1 MSKKRCSILV
11 ADDDRLARWA
21 AKERLSE
28 QPNLLIDETD
38 SAEEALAKVAA
49 GHYDLV
55 LLDIGFAGM
64 GGVEALSRLLELKPA
79 LKVIMLTAEDS
90 ESITLECLKRG
101 AFDYLCKP
109 INLDAIEAAVLR
121 AVAPLLASGERGA
134 AGAGAEYL
142 QRFVGSSSASRRI
155 REQIRR
161 ITASRVSTVLIQGES
176 GTGKEVIAA
185 AIHAGSDAPG
195 PFITVNCAAVPSG
208 LLESELFG
216 HETGAFTDAK
226 GQKKG
231 LFELAN
237 RGTILL
243 DEIGDMDLTL
253 QAKLLRVIEQRN
265 FRRVGGTAD
274 IAIEVR
280 IIAAT
285 NADLAKAVAEGAL
298 RKDLFYRLNVIPVF
312 VPPLRERRED
322 IPPLVAHFVDQLN
335 HELEVAV
342 KSVSA
347 GAMSLL
353 CRYSW
358 PGNARQLKNV
368 LERIMVVETSDTV
381 LVDHLPPEIRETEP
395 AVDGPSFAVEAEE
408 PPPVAIQLPPEGLSL
423 ESVERELIRQALLRA
438 EGNITRASALVGLH
452 RDTLRYRARKFGLIS
467 E

>member
-1 MSKKRCSILV
+1 MSRKRCSILV
-11 ADDDRLARWA
+11 ADDDPLARWA
-21 AKERLSE
+21 TRERLSE
-28 QPNLLIDETD
+28 QAQLTIDETD
-38 SAEEALAKVAA
+38 SAEEALTKVAA
-49 GHYDLV
+49 GRYDLV
-55 LLDIGFAGM
+55 LLDLGFAGM
-64 GGVEALSRLLELKPA
+64 GGMEALSRLLELQPG
-79 LKVIMLTAEDS
+79 LKVIMLTAEDN
-90 ESITLECLKRG
+90 EAVTLECLRRG

-121 AVAPLLASGERGA
+121 AVAPLLSGERDSGGEEA
-134 AGAGAEYL
+134 DYL
-142 QRFVGSSSASRRI
+142 QRFVGTSSASRQI

-161 ITASRVSTVLIQGES
+161 ITASRASTVLIQGES
-176 GTGKEVIAA
+176 GTGKEVIAG
-185 AIHAGSDAPG
+185 AIHAGSELPG

-231 LFELAN
+231 LFELAH

-274 IAIEVR
+274 IAVEVR

-285 NADLAKAVAEGAL
+285 NADLAKAVAEGRL

-322 IPPLVAHFVDQLN
+322 IPPLVAHFVTQLN
-335 HELEVAV
+335 RELEAAV

-368 LERIMVVETSDTV
+368 LERIMVVETSDTI
-381 LVDHLPPEIRETEP
+381 LVDHLPAEIRDPAP
-395 AVDGPSFAVEAEE
+395 AVETQGSGSEA
-408 PPPVAIQLPPEGLSL
+408 PVAAGIHLPAEGLSL
-423 ESVERELIRQALLRA
+423 ESVERELIRQALLRS

>member
-1 MSKKRCSILV
+1 MSRKRCSILV
-11 ADDDRLARWA
+11 ADDDRLSRWA

-28 QPNLLIDETD
+28 HANLIIDEAE

-49 GHYDLV
+49 GHHDLV

-64 GGVEALSRLLELKPA
+64 SGMEALSRLLELKPS
-79 LKVIMLTAEDS
+79 LKVIMLTAQDS
-90 ESITLECLKRG
+90 EAVTLECLKRG

-109 INLDAIEAAVLR
+109 SNLNAIEAAVLR
-121 AVAPLLASGERGA
+121 AVAPLLSSDRDAASGEVVD
-134 AGAGAEYL
+134 YL
-142 QRFVGSSSASRRI
+142 QRFVGVSNASRRI

-161 ITASRVSTVLIQGES
+161 ITASRASTVLIQGES

-231 LFELAN
+231 LFELAH
-237 RGTILL
+237 RGSILL

-253 QAKLLRVIEQRN
+253 QAKLLRVIEQRS

-274 IAIEVR
+274 ISIEVR

-285 NADLAKAVAEGAL
+285 NADLAKAVAAGRL
-298 RKDLFYRLNVIPVF
+298 RKDLFYRLNVIPVV

-322 IPPLVAHFVDQLN
+322 IPPLVAHFVAQLN
-335 HELEVAV
+335 RELEAAV

-368 LERIMVVETSDTV
+368 LERIMVVETSDTI
-381 LVDHLPPEIRETEP
+381 LVDHLPPEIRDTEP
-395 AVDGPSFAVEAEE
+395 DGDRATPAAEAQ
-408 PPPVAIQLPPEGLSL
+408 PPAAIQLPAEGLSL

-438 EGNITRASALVGLH
+438 DGNITRASALVGLH

>member
-1 MSKKRCSILV
+1 MTRKRCSILV
-11 ADDDRLARWA
+11 ADDDQLARWA

-28 QPNLLIDETD
+28 HANLILDEAD

-64 GGVEALSRLLELKPA
+64 GGMEALSRLLELKPA
-79 LKVIMLTAEDS
+79 LKVIMLTAEDR
-90 ESITLECLKRG
+90 EAVTLECLQRG

-109 INLDAIEAAVLR
+109 INLNAIEAAVLR
-121 AVAPLLASGERGA
+121 AIAPLLSHGRDDDDA
-134 AGAGAEYL
+134 AGHV
-142 QRFVGSSSASRRI
+142 QRFIGTSSASRRI

-176 GTGKEVIAA
+176 GTGKEVIAG

-195 PFITVNCAAVPSG
+195 PFITVNCAAVPCG

-231 LFELAN
+231 LFELAH

-285 NADLAKAVAEGAL
+285 NADLARAVAEGSL
-298 RKDLFYRLNVIPVF
+298 RKDLFYRLNVIPVV
-312 VPPLRERRED
+312 VPPLRDRRED
-322 IPPLVAHFVDQLN
+322 IPPLVAHFVAQLN
-335 HELEVAV
+335 RELEAAV

-368 LERIMVVETSDTV
+368 LERIMVVETCDTI
-381 LVDHLPPEIRETEP
+381 LVDHLPPEIRGMDLDVARP
-395 AVDGPSFAVEAEE
+395 ALSPEAL
-408 PPPVAIQLPPEGLSL
+408 PPAAIQLPAEGLSL
-423 ESVERELIRQALLRA
+423 ESVERELIRQALLRS

-452 RDTLRYRARKFGLIS
+452 RDTLRYRARKFGLIA